1 MSAEIFKGA
10 FSGLAQFLQSSPL
23 IMRKNSFSLDFLVM
37 YKSSLIRKIRLIS
50 KFMTSQPEKQTVAIH
65 TSPNIS
71 RSKGLFYF
79 LEKSYTKCA
88 EETIPRPFPKNPK
101 LDTSLD

>member
-1 MSAEIFKGA
+1 
-10 FSGLAQFLQSSPL
+10 
-23 IMRKNSFSLDFLVM
+23 
-37 YKSSLIRKIRLIS
+37 
-50 KFMTSQPEKQTVAIH
+50 MTSQPEKQTIAIH

-101 LDTSLD
+101 LDTSLDQYFDILYILFLLYAKLRAIEVC